1 MLIALWWTV
10 DAKLIVMIC
19 SRVSEGVSDLDHED
33 EAAVST
39 VLYCTVLYCTALY
52 CTGVSDLDHEDEAT
66 VSVLQPGTQSLQA
79 APVPE
84 QRRNE
89 KYKLYT

>member
-33 EAAVST
+33 EA
-39 VLYCTVLYCTALY
+39 
-52 CTGVSDLDHEDEAT
+52 T

-84 QRRNE
+84 QRRNIN
-89 KYKLYT
+89 YTMYSRYLSAKQTCKS

>member
-33 EAAVST
+33 EAAVS
-39 VLYCTVLYCTALY
+39 
-52 CTGVSDLDHEDEAT
+52 
-66 VSVLQPGTQSLQA
+66 VLQPGTQSLQA

-84 QRRNE
+84 QRKNE

>member
-19 SRVSEGVSDLDHED
+19 SRVSEGD
-33 EAAVST
+33 EAAVCT
-39 VLYCTVLYCTALY
+39 VLYCTVLYCTVLY

>member
-1 MLIALWWTV
+1 MLIALWLTV

-19 SRVSEGVSDLDHED
+19 SRVSEGVSDLDHK
-33 EAAVST
+33 
-39 VLYCTVLYCTALY
+39 
-52 CTGVSDLDHEDEAT
+52 DEAT

-84 QRRNE
+84 QRRNIN
-89 KYKLYT
+89 YTMYSRYLSAKQTCKS

>member
-19 SRVSEGVSDLDHED
+19 SRVSE
-33 EAAVST
+33 
-39 VLYCTVLYCTALY
+39 
-52 CTGVSDLDHEDEAT
+52 GVSDLDHEDEAT

>member
-33 EAAVST
+33 EA
-39 VLYCTVLYCTALY
+39 
-52 CTGVSDLDHEDEAT
+52 T

-84 QRRNE
+84 QRKNE

>member
-33 EAAVST
+33 EAAVR
-39 VLYCTVLYCTALY
+39 
-52 CTGVSDLDHEDEAT
+52 
-66 VSVLQPGTQSLQA
+66 VLQAGTQSLQA